1 MTRRV
6 PSGQRQA
13 HAAAALARTRKVF
26 LEPVRRRQQAL
37 LPFSRHAPARS
48 RGTASAQRVA
58 CRPYPT
64 PSHAR
69 RSGRTAVAACPTTS
83 RTRVLS
89 RLVEQLLRGE
99 IVTTRRRVRNRPG
112 VQIVRTRGQRR
123 ELELPSLERLTGL
136 VEHPGAGAL
145 VPAVIQRHASARLSL
160 DASSF
165 VLGGA
170 VALALRATVAPLPR
184 RPRHS
189 RPRALDSRRGAR
201 ILRHSSRPNSAFIT
215 RVRVLLSVCLSV
227 TVDTS

>member
-89 RLVEQLLRGE
+89 RLVEQLLRGK
-99 IVTTRRRVRNRPG
+99 IVTTRRRIRNGPG
-112 VQIVRTRGQRR
+112 VQIVRAQGQRR
-123 ELELPSLERLTGL
+123 ELELPSLERSPASSSTQAPTLSSQRRYSGGRPRGIRLT
-136 VEHPGAGAL
+136 
-145 VPAVIQRHASARLSL
+145 R
-160 DASSF
+160 SSF

-189 RPRALDSRRGAR
+189 RPRALESAR
-201 ILRHSSRPNSAFIT
+201 CSHF
-215 RVRVLLSVCLSV
+215 
-227 TVDTS
+227 

>member
-37 LPFSRHAPARS
+37 LPFSRHAPARC

-99 IVTTRRRVRNRPG
+99 IVTTRRRVRNGPG
-112 VQIVRTRGQRR
+112 VQIVRARGQRR

-136 VEHPGAGAL
+136 VEHPGANAL
-145 VPAVIQRHASARLSL
+145 VLSQRRYSGGRPRGIRLTR
-160 DASSF
+160 SSF

-184 RPRHS
+184 RPRLS
-189 RPRALDSRRGAR
+189 RPRALDSGRGAR
-201 ILRHSSRPNSAFIT
+201 ILRHS
-215 RVRVLLSVCLSV
+215 
-227 TVDTS
+227 

>member
-37 LPFSRHAPARS
+37 LPFSRHAPARC

-83 RTRVLS
+83 RTRVRS

-99 IVTTRRRVRNRPG
+99 VVTTRRRVRNGPG
-112 VQIVRTRGQRR
+112 VQIVRARGQRR

-136 VEHPGAGAL
+136 VEHPGANAL
-145 VPAVIQRHASARLSL
+145 VPAAIQRRAPTRHPPDALVVRPRRRGRACAARDGRASAPPSTPFAT
-160 DASSF
+160 ASSG
-165 VLGGA
+165 L
-170 VALALRATVAPLPR
+170 
-184 RPRHS
+184 S
-189 RPRALDSRRGAR
+189 AR
-201 ILRHSSRPNSAFIT
+201 CSHSSQRSGSDSAFIT
-215 RVRVLLSVCLSV
+215 
-227 TVDTS
+227 VDWLKQLKGRQTDRQT

>member
-37 LPFSRHAPARS
+37 LPFSRHAPARC

-99 IVTTRRRVRNRPG
+99 IVTTRRRVRNGPG
-112 VQIVRTRGQRR
+112 VQIVRARGQRR

-136 VEHPGAGAL
+136 VEHPGANAR
-145 VPAVIQRHASARLSL
+145 VPAVIQRRAPTRLPP

-165 VLGGA
+165 VLGDA
-170 VALALRATVAPLPR
+170 VALALRASVALLLR
-184 RPRHS
+184 RPRHAS
-189 RPRALDSRRGAR
+189 RSRALEPAKA
-201 ILRHSSRPNSAFIT
+201 SAIGSTHCFSE
-215 RVRVLLSVCLSV
+215 V
-227 TVDTS
+227 